1 MFGSQAY
8 ELEDILFHRLPQ
20 QDVCKAV
27 KTEEGCAQRLGETI
41 FKQTGKKYRIRLRSG
56 GKGRAGAPGAAQ
68 KQESQPDPLDAL
80 AAAARES
87 GAQVNIKE

>member
-1 MFGSQAY
+1 MCAKLLKQ
-8 ELEDILFHRLPQ
+8 
-20 QDVCKAV
+20 
-27 KTEEGCAQRLGETI
+27 EGCAQRLGETI

-56 GKGRAGAPGAAQ
+56 GKGSVGAPGAAQ